1 MAKKFE
7 NLEKKMNPKRVEQAK
22 ARAREVMAEMLLAEI
37 RKEAGFTQ
45 EDLAKTIGVKQP
57 SLSKLESQDDIQIST
72 LQRLIQALGGQYQIK
87 KGRSGGDIKGFDIV
101 KIIFIF
107 ILLSIV
113 AINFFGNG
121 GGGQRGGRGGY
132 YGGGHGGF
140 GRGGGLGGGGFSGGG
155 GGFGGGGASGGW

>member
-7 NLEKKMNPKRVEQAK
+7 NLEKKMNPKRVKQAK

-72 LQRLIQALGGQYQIK
+72 LQRLIQALGGQLELIAHMP
-87 KGRSGGDIKGFDIV
+87 GGDIRISQFKTQ
-101 KIIFIF
+101 
-107 ILLSIV
+107 S
-113 AINFFGNG
+113 
-121 GGGQRGGRGGY
+121 
-132 YGGGHGGF
+132 
-140 GRGGGLGGGGFSGGG
+140 
-155 GGFGGGGASGGW
+155 